1 MTSVFLG
8 GSRAVSKLN
17 SVIREQLT
25 NLMNHRCTILI
36 GDANGADKA
45 MQRFF
50 ADNHYENVVVFCMNE
65 FRNNLGSWQTK
76 VIRADRK
83 TRGFSYFTIKDKE
96 MSREAKCGL
105 MLWDGVSKGTLRNI
119 FELVRDHK
127 KVLVYLAPEKQFYK
141 LTSEEELADLLS
153 HCDAAVIQNLT
164 RELGPELQLNLKHPE
179 MSSPLTGR

>member
-1 MTSVFLG
+1 MTPVFLG
-8 GSRAVSKLN
+8 GSRAISKLN

-50 ADNHYENVVVFCMNE
+50 ADQQYENVVVFCMND
-65 FRNNLGSWQTK
+65 FRNNLGSWQTR

-105 MLWDGVSKGTLRNI
+105 MLWDGLSKGTLRNI
-119 FELVRDHK
+119 FELVRDHR
-127 KVLVYLAPEKQFYK
+127 KVLVYLAPEKKFYK
-141 LTSEEELADLLS
+141 LTSNEELADLLS
-153 HCDAAVIQNLT
+153 RCDSAVIQNLT
-164 RELGPELQLNLKHPE
+164 RELGPELYLDPKRPE
-179 MSSPLTGR
+179 IPFPLTSK

>member
-1 MTSVFLG
+1 MTPIFLG

-17 SVIREQLT
+17 SVIREQLI

-50 ADNHYENVVVFCMNE
+50 ADHHYTSVVVFCMNE
-65 FRNNLGSWQTK
+65 FRNNLGSWQTR

-105 MLWDGVSKGTLRNI
+105 MLWDGASKGTLRNI
-119 FELVRDHK
+119 FELVHDHK
-127 KVLVYLAPEKQFYK
+127 RVLVYLAPEKKFYK

-164 RELGPELQLNLKHPE
+164 RELGPELQLDLRPAQ
-179 MSSPLTGR
+179 MPSPLTGR